1 MSVFPFTQKRI
12 NESTIIRKF
21 SKGVSSADLEWH
33 RDRQDRVVEVINGN
47 GWMLQMD
54 NQVPTEMVSGKSY
67 FIESGNVATATF
79 FSTHHVSFVVLLC
92 AASLAAWPGQ
102 CAFVDNFS

>member
-21 SKGVSSADLEWH
+21 SKAVSSADLEWH

-47 GWMLQMD
+47 GWMIQMD
-54 NQVPTEMVSGKSY
+54 DSLPLLMEVGDRIRIRANKWHRVIKGNDDLIVVIVEGKKAK
-67 FIESGNVATATF
+67 G
-79 FSTHHVSFVVLLC
+79 
-92 AASLAAWPGQ
+92 
-102 CAFVDNFS
+102 